1 MERAEPDPGLGQLLL
16 RAQRRFDTALLTR
29 LRAAGWDDVRP
40 AHSQV
45 FAHLDRGGSRASELA
60 RRAGMTRQA
69 MSELVRELQALGYVE
84 QVDDPANRSARLV
97 RLTPRGV
104 EHVRAARRIV
114 RAMEDELA
122 GTLGQDGLQALRRL
136 GAHVWTDGR

>member
-1 MERAEPDPGLGQLLL
+1 MTRPDPDPGLGQLLL
-16 RAQRRFDTALLTR
+16 RAHRRFDTALIAR
-29 LRAAGWDDVRP
+29 LRASGWDDVRP